1 MGGGKDV
8 AEAVDRAGKVED
20 KIGPQRQPLGS
31 VDCVRVI
38 LDRGRRICIDS
49 NGHAIVIE
57 DQVIDYGPEWRA
69 GRDAEKGV
77 NRMRASGRYSYRF
90 HDASTA
96 TTSLVRREGTR
107 LPRGISN
114 NPVARIIMKGRKAP
128 QLIDRSEAREVKVFD
143 MLKQAS
149 AILGLESDENAV
161 VETAS
166 LILHRVKPFP
176 RREIEA
182 RALVAMALIK
192 AFEIHQIPMSSEE
205 VRRALGLEGDQYN
218 KYLWKA
224 LKLINEKNGL
234 RGLSAKRLGEGRPN
248 IGCASL
254 LPRIDTFIHRA
265 VVQLNLPAWLEERAS
280 RLLRDVLE
288 VGGKSLCGH
297 KPEAVA
303 AAIVYIASRLFG
315 FEVNQKSVAK
325 ALGIRDT
332 TLRKQQ
338 KFLVNGVVLLIELG

>member
-1 MGGGKDV
+1 M
-8 AEAVDRAGKVED
+8 AEAVDKADGVESRID
-20 KIGPQRQPLGS
+20 SRVQPLGLG
-31 VDCVRVI
+31 DCVKVI

-49 NGHAIVIE
+49 NGRAIVIE
-57 DQVIDYGPEWRA
+57 DQVIDYGPEWRVS
-69 GRDAEKGV
+69 RDAEKGV
-77 NRMRASGRYSYRF
+77 NRIRASGRYSYRY

-96 TTSLVRREGTR
+96 TTSLVRRDGTR

-128 QLIDRSEAREVKVFD
+128 QLIDRSEAREVRVFD

-149 AILGLESDENAV
+149 AILGLESDESAV

-192 AFEIHQIPMSSEE
+192 ALEIHQIPMSSEE

-224 LKLINEKNGL
+224 LKIINEKNGL
-234 RGLSAKRLGEGRPN
+234 RGLMTSKRPNEKRSN

-265 VVQLNLPAWLEERAS
+265 VVRLNLPTWLEERAS

-303 AAIVYIASRLFG
+303 AAIVYIASRLYG